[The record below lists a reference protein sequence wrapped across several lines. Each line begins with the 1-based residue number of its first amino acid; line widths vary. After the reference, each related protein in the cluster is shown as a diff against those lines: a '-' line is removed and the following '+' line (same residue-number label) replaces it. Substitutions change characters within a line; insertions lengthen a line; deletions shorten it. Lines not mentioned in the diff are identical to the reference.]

1 MHASNG
7 NNGSYAINGDTDGW
21 QKPGNSSFLRIGH
34 YASFSI
40 ATARNI
46 PLEFSSAAIG
56 IPIGRIA
63 PIAPIAP
70 IDMPMAADPHTP
82 ARLTGYP

>member
-34 YASFSI
+34 HTSFSI
-40 ATARNI
+40 AIARTI
-46 PLEFSSAAIG
+46 PLEFSSAVIG
-56 IPIGRIA
+56 ILIGRIV
-63 PIAPIAP
+63 PIAPIP
-70 IDMPMAADPHTP
+70 FT
-82 ARLTGYP
+82 

>member
-7 NNGSYAINGDTDGW
+7 RNGSDASNGDTDGW

-34 YASFSI
+34 YAQFSI

-46 PLEFSSAAIG
+46 PLDFSSAAIG
-56 IPIGRIA
+56 IPMGRIA
-63 PIAPIAP
+63 PIAPIAL
-70 IDMPMAADPHTP
+70 IDLPRAADPHP
-82 ARLTGYP
+82 PE